1 MTQKEQRLL
10 QPSWIFRVGRVWWDS
25 PPWTGATRTVV
36 SWLMSPIRIWADFDF
51 AGAAGVVAIL
61 GCGAGCRAES
71 GRKAGVDDGEDCAD
85 WGAACCAPTTD
96 AWALPNRF
104 AAGRSVEFEG
114 RDMDWGAIRSG
125 IWGLWELPTTQE
137 TPGRVASSSGA
148 RWA

>member
-1 MTQKEQRLL
+1 MIWMVAAALKA
-10 QPSWIFRVGRVWWDS
+10 G
-25 PPWTGATRTVV
+25 VV
-36 SWLMSPIRIWADFDF
+36 VQVDVLEPKRREEDEGSEDF